1 MVYKQNSSEEFDD
14 NLFCYICQHSYWT
27 TLIKFNNIIIL
38 LCSYKNPHPL
48 RTRFA
53 LHCHDMRTTFL
64 PCTLRYIPP
73 LHLHLITEQISA
85 RITWGPTADKIR
97 SSFYDSFSAKVALV
111 YVSCLSVVLP
121 HRTQS
126 VTYNFIV
133 LSDKTLSYNM
143 QIYKLR
149 LGFLCTFYVAVK

>member
-1 MVYKQNSSEEFDD
+1 MVSKQNSSEEFDD
-14 NLFCYICQHSYWT
+14 NLFCYIVQHTYWT
-27 TLIKFNNIIIL
+27 TLIKFYNIIIL

-53 LHCHDMRTTFL
+53 PHCHDMRTTFL

-85 RITWGPTADKIR
+85 RITWGPTADKIH

-111 YVSCLSVVLP
+111 YASCLSYCL
-121 HRTQS
+121 QS

-149 LGFLCTFYVAVK
+149 LRFLCKFYVAVK